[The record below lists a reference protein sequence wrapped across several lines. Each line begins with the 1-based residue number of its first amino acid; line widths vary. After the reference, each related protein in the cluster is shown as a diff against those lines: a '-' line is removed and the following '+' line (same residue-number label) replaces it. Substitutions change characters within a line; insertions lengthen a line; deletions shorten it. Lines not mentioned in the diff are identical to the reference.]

1 MQQRRFSV
9 NKKKYNMNPLNQLG
23 QLNELRKMRSEAM
36 EMQKKLKL
44 ITRTETEKENVIKV
58 TGDQKVE
65 YIKVDGV
72 ERPDLVKLINKALDG
87 VQKDSAK
94 KMMEDGGLSS
104 LLKGF

>member
-1 MQQRRFSV
+1 MSPFD
-9 NKKKYNMNPLNQLG
+9 QLG
-23 QLNELRKMRSEAM
+23 QLNELRKMRSSAL

-44 ITRTETEKENVIKV
+44 ITHTLKKGKWTIKV

-65 YIKVDGV
+65 YIELDGV
-72 ERPDLVKLINKALDG
+72 AQPDLVKAINEALDA

-94 KMMEDGGLSS
+94 KMVEEGGLSS

>member
-1 MQQRRFSV
+1 MGVFDQV
-9 NKKKYNMNPLNQLG
+9 G
-23 QLNELRKMRSEAM
+23 QLNELRKMRSQAL

-44 ITRTETEKENVIKV
+44 ITHTLKKGKWMIKV

-65 YIKVDGV
+65 YIEEDGV
-72 ERPDLVKLINKALDG
+72 AQPELVKAINEALDQ

-94 KMMEDGGLSS
+94 KMMEDGGLSG

>member
-1 MQQRRFSV
+1 MGVFDQV
-9 NKKKYNMNPLNQLG
+9 G
-23 QLNELRKMRSEAM
+23 QLNELRKMRSQAL

-44 ITRTETEKENVIKV
+44 ITHTLTKGKWTIKV

-65 YIKVDGV
+65 YIALDG
-72 ERPDLVKLINKALDG
+72 EAQPDLVKAINEALDA

-94 KMMEDGGLSS
+94 KMMEEGGLSG

>member
-1 MQQRRFSV
+1 MGVFDQV
-9 NKKKYNMNPLNQLG
+9 G
-23 QLNELRKMRSEAM
+23 QLNELRKMRSSAL

-44 ITRTETEKENVIKV
+44 ITYTLKKGKWSIKV

-65 YIKVDGV
+65 YIEMDGQAQ
-72 ERPDLVKLINKALDG
+72 PDLVKAINEALDK

>member
-1 MQQRRFSV
+1 MG
-9 NKKKYNMNPLNQLG
+9 PLDQIG
-23 QLNELRKMRSEAM
+23 QLNELRKMRSQAL

-44 ITRTETEKENVIKV
+44 ITRTETEKENIVKV
-58 TGDQKVE
+58 TGDQKMNFLK
-65 YIKVDGV
+65 IDGV

-94 KMMEDGGLSS
+94 KMMEEGGISS

>member
-1 MQQRRFSV
+1 
-9 NKKKYNMNPLNQLG
+9 MNPLSQLG
-23 QLNELRKMRSEAM
+23 QLNDLRKMRAQAL

-44 ITRTETEKENVIKV
+44 ITHTAKKDQNTVKV
-58 TGDQKVE
+58 TGDQKME
-65 YIKVDGV
+65 YIEVDGQS
-72 ERPDLVKLINKALDG
+72 RPELVKLINEALDA

>member
-1 MQQRRFSV
+1 MGPFD
-9 NKKKYNMNPLNQLG
+9 KIG
-23 QLNELRKMRSEAM
+23 QLNELRKMRQEAL

-44 ITRTETEKENVIKV
+44 ITHTLTKGKWTIKV

-65 YIKVDGV
+65 YIELDGV
-72 ERPDLVKLINKALDG
+72 AQPDLVKAINEALDA

-94 KMMEDGGLSS
+94 KMMEEGGLSS

>member
-1 MQQRRFSV
+1 MGVFDQV
-9 NKKKYNMNPLNQLG
+9 G
-23 QLNELRKMRSEAM
+23 QLNELRKMRGQAL

-44 ITRTETEKENVIKV
+44 ITHTLTKGKYMVKV

-65 YIKVDGV
+65 YIEIDKVPQ
-72 ERPDLVKLINKALDG
+72 PDLVKAINEALDK

-94 KMMEDGGLSS
+94 KMMEEGGLGA

>member
-1 MQQRRFSV
+1 MGVFDKV
-9 NKKKYNMNPLNQLG
+9 G
-23 QLNELRKMRSEAM
+23 QLNDLRKMRASAL

-44 ITRTETEKENVIKV
+44 ITHTVKKGKWTIKV
-58 TGDQKVE
+58 TGDQKLE
-65 YIKVDGV
+65 YAELDGV
-72 ERPDLVKLINKALDG
+72 PQPELVKIINEALDA

>member
-1 MQQRRFSV
+1 MG
-9 NKKKYNMNPLNQLG
+9 PLDQIG
-23 QLNELRKMRSEAM
+23 QLNELRKMRSQAL

-44 ITRTETEKENVIKV
+44 ITRTETEKENIVKV
-58 TGDQKVE
+58 TGDQKMQFL
-65 YIKVDGV
+65 KLDGV

-94 KMMEDGGLSS
+94 KMMEEGGISS